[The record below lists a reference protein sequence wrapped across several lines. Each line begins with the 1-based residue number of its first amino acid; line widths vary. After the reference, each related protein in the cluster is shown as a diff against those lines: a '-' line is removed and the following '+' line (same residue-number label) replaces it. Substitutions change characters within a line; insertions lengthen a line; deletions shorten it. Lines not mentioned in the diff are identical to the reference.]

1 MYTLGIY
8 LYIVLVRIAAFFGHK
23 KACSMLKGHRE
34 VFRVLGEKVDP
45 GKEYAWFHISSL
57 GRFEQGRPMIE
68 RLRAEHPE
76 LRVVLTFFSPSGY
89 NIAKNYQL
97 ADVVC
102 YLPFDTK
109 RNVRRFLDVFNPKM
123 AFFVK
128 SEFWLNY
135 LLGLKKRNIP
145 VYSIS
150 SVFRKNQVFFR
161 PWGGYGRLALHLFD
175 HLFVQDSKSM
185 ELLRSIGVEN
195 VSVVGDTR
203 FDRVVKIAEQA
214 RQLPVVEA
222 FVEGGSKVF
231 VVGSSWAADE
241 AVYMPFFN
249 RHKEWKLI
257 VVSHEVD
264 DERIRRVESQYDGT
278 CVRYSKA
285 SIEDVRKAGCLIIDC
300 YGLLSVVYRYGLMAY
315 VGGGFGPGVHN
326 VLEAAA
332 YGVPVFFGPEN
343 QRSRAAQMLKECGGA
358 FEIASTVALEEKVA
372 ALTNDAEA
380 LEMAGKAAGGCIRG
394 NAGASAKIFQAIGL

>member
-1 MYTLGIY
+1 
-8 LYIVLVRIAAFFGHK
+8 
-23 KACSMLKGHRE
+23 MLKGHRE
-34 VFRVLGEKVDP
+34 VFRVLGEKVAP
-45 GKEYAWFHISSL
+45 GKEYVWFHISSL

-185 ELLRSIGVEN
+185 EQLCSIGVEN

-203 FDRVVKIAEQA
+203 FDRVIKIAEQA

-264 DERIRRVESQYDGT
+264 DERIRRVELQYDGT

-285 SIEDVRKAGCLIIDC
+285 SIEDVRQAGCLIIDC

-326 VLEAAA
+326 VLEAAV

-372 ALTNDAEA
+372 ALINDAEA
-380 LEMAGKAAGGCIRG
+380 LEMAGKAADGYIRG